1 VTPLSQTIDFGALS
15 NQAFGTPPFTI
26 GATASSGLKVS
37 FKSQTNPVCRV
48 SGTTVTLVAGGTC
61 TIDAAQA
68 GNADY
73 TAAAPVDQSFQV
85 TQ

>member
-1 VTPLSQTIDFGALS
+1 
-15 NQAFGTPPFTI
+15 
-26 GATASSGLKVS
+26 
-37 FKSQTNPVCRV
+37 
-48 SGTTVTLVAGGTC
+48 VTLVAGGTC